1 MLIGPWPEDCAVPH
15 DSDQVQVT
23 SLTHLEFTNASSVRA
38 EFAVSDVE
46 LVLHVEAHAP
56 GVYRIRCA
64 PPNVLA
70 AREEK
75 PTSRQKAY
83 AEMLLARDEPVGELA
98 ASSVVGKRGWRI
110 EQGDIALEVAADP
123 MGFALYRGEHCV
135 LRSTAEDFL
144 QKGERND
151 ETLWRLSTQLEE
163 DDYLHGLG
171 ESSGDPDRRGSSLIS
186 DNPAAR
192 VASLLWST
200 RGWGLYI
207 NTLNRVE
214 YDLGAEHSD
223 VCRYVVHDAVLDFF
237 LFVGEPS
244 DILNQHS
251 ALTGRAGQPG
261 LAPMGVWLEQA
272 PGTTLEDT
280 LSIVENFREQGWS
293 VDSIEMA
300 APALY
305 SFQSDKPVF
314 EWDTQRCGEDQREFQ
329 ARLQEARVQLAA
341 QTLPAVLQGSTLFEE
356 WEDRGWLLI
365 RDEDGSACVFPGN
378 EVTGGR
384 PFGLLDLTNKDV
396 YKLWM
401 ERQRQAVDEGLSWP
415 VCSVQLDIPDDV
427 TARGGECGPVLR
439 TIYPLLA
446 RRALFDAVAG
456 HLTPQEGVVVST
468 DLYPAVQRTAWQAGP
483 RVENSWAGME
493 HSLRTA
499 LSLGDSGI
507 PVQTHRLGN
516 ALNPLDQ
523 MTPELYIRWL
533 ATCVLSAN
541 FSFQGVPGLLP
552 SAFDEST
559 QELVRHWLQW
569 RYRLIPYVLGII
581 EDSVRTGLPVQRS
594 MALSFPADPVA
605 QAWDTQY
612 MFGPAVLV
620 APMLEPGKTAR
631 VYLPEGQGWWD
642 MNTGW
647 RYEGGTVLEVECDL
661 DTLPL
666 FGREGQMLC
675 LGPGGQHTAD
685 FNSARLLDEVWMFGM
700 PEHSPVVMRN
710 KIRVMQMQGSS
721 YIKGLEGLRI
731 LPSEGLEVKR
741 RGAEVRISRAR

>member
-1 MLIGPWPEDCAVPH
+1 MPH
-15 DSDQVQVT
+15 DADQVHDT
-23 SLTHLEFTNASSVRA
+23 PLTHLEFTHASSARA
-38 EFAVSDVE
+38 EFAFPDAG
-46 LVLHVEAHAP
+46 LAFYVEAHAP
-56 GVYRIRCA
+56 GVYRVRCA
-64 PPNVLA
+64 PPDVLA

-75 PTSRQKAY
+75 PTTRQKAH
-83 AEMLLARDEPVGELA
+83 AEMLLVRDEPVGEMA
-98 ASSVVGKRGWRI
+98 TSSVVGTAGWRL
-110 EQGDIALEVAADP
+110 EQGEIALEIMAEP
-123 MGFALYRGEHCV
+123 LRFALYRGERCV
-135 LRSTAEDFL
+135 LASAAEGFL
-144 QKGERND
+144 QKGETSG
-151 ETLWRLSTQLEE
+151 ETSWRLSTRLE
-163 DDYLHGLG
+163 DDDFLHGLG
-171 ESSGDPDRRGSSLIS
+171 ESSGDPDRRGSVIVS
-186 DNPAAR
+186 DDPVAR
-192 VASLLWST
+192 AASLLWSSE
-200 RGWGLYI
+200 GWGVYV
-207 NTLNRVE
+207 NTLGRVR
-214 YDLGAEHSD
+214 YDLGAGTDD
-223 VCRYVVHDAVLDFF
+223 VCQLVVTDSVLDFF
-237 LFVGEPS
+237 LFAGEPS
-244 DILNQHS
+244 EVLNQFT

-272 PGTTLEDT
+272 PGVSLDETLAIIE
-280 LSIVENFREQGWS
+280 SFRANKWS
-293 VDSIEMA
+293 VDTLQLA
-300 APALY
+300 APAVY
-305 SFQSDKPVF
+305 AFQGDKPVF
-314 EWDTQRCGEDQREFQ
+314 EWDTERCGDLREFQ
-329 ARLQEARVQLAA
+329 ARLQQANVQLAA
-341 QTLPAVLQGSTLFEE
+341 PTLPAVLQGTSLFDE

-378 EVTGGR
+378 EFTGGQAY
-384 PFGLLDLTNKDV
+384 GLLDLTNKDV
-396 YKLWM
+396 YKLWV
-401 ERQRQAVDEGLSWP
+401 ERQRQAVDEGLSSP
-415 VCSVQLDIPDDV
+415 VCSVQTDIPDDV
-427 TARGGECGPVLR
+427 TARGGECGAVLR

-456 HLTPQEGVVVST
+456 HRTPQEGVVAST
-468 DLYPAVQRTAWQAGP
+468 DLFPAVQRSAWQAGP
-483 RVENSWAGME
+483 LCDNTWEGME

-507 PVQTHRLGN
+507 PVQTHRLGC
-516 ALNPLDQ
+516 AQRPLDA
-523 MTPELYIRWL
+523 MTPELYVRWL
-533 ATCVLSAN
+533 ATCVFSAN

-559 QELVRHWLQW
+559 QGLVRHWLQW

-581 EDSVRTGLPVQRS
+581 EDAVRTGLPVQRS

-612 MFGPAVLV
+612 MFGPALLV
-620 APMLEPGKTAR
+620 APMFEPGTTAR

-647 RYEGGTVLEVECDL
+647 RYEGGTVLEVECGL
-661 DTLPL
+661 DTLPV

-675 LGPGGQHTAD
+675 LGPGGLHTAD

>member
-1 MLIGPWPEDCAVPH
+1 MPH
-15 DSDQVQVT
+15 DSDQDNVT
-23 SLTHLEFTNASSVRA
+23 PLTHLEFTHANSVRA
-38 EFAVSDVE
+38 EFAFPDAG
-46 LVLHVEAHAP
+46 LALHVEAHAP

-64 PPNVLA
+64 PSNILA
-70 AREEK
+70 TREEK
-75 PTSRQKAY
+75 PTARQKAH

-98 ASSVVGKRGWRI
+98 TSSVLGANGWRL
-110 EQGDIALEVAADP
+110 EQGDVVLEIALEP
-123 MGFALYRGEHCV
+123 LRFTLYRGESCV
-135 LRSTAEDFL
+135 WRSAAADFL

-151 ETLWRLSTQLEE
+151 EALWCLSTQLEE

-171 ESSGDPDRRGSSLIS
+171 ENTGDLDRRGCTIVS
-186 DNPAAR
+186 DDPEAR
-192 VASLLWST
+192 AASLLWST
-200 RGWGLYI
+200 RGWGLYV
-207 NTLNRVE
+207 NTLGRIE
-214 YDLGAEHSD
+214 YDLGATHTD
-223 VCRYVVHDAVLDFF
+223 ICQHVVHDAVLDFF
-237 LFVGEPS
+237 LFAGEPTE
-244 DILNQHS
+244 ILNQHS

-272 PGTTLEDT
+272 PGASLDETLA
-280 LSIVENFREQGWS
+280 IIENFRANEWS
-293 VDSIEMA
+293 VDTLELA
-300 APALY
+300 TPAVY
-305 SFQSDKPVF
+305 GFQSDKPVF
-314 EWDTQRCGEDQREFQ
+314 EWDANRCGDDQREFH
-329 ARLQEARVQLAA
+329 ARLQAANVQLAA
-341 QTLPAVLQGSTLFEE
+341 PTLPAVLEGTELFEE

-378 EVTGGR
+378 EFTNGQ
-384 PFGLLDLTNKDV
+384 PYGLLDLTNKDV
-396 YKLWM
+396 YKLWV
-401 ERQRQAVDEGLSWP
+401 ERQRQAVDEGLASP
-415 VCSVQLDIPDDV
+415 VCNVQTDIPDDV
-427 TARGGECGPVLR
+427 TARGGECGAVLR

-456 HLTPQEGVVVST
+456 HRTPQEGVVVST
-468 DLYPAVQRTAWQAGP
+468 DLFPAVQRSTWQAGP
-483 RVENSWAGME
+483 RCDNTWDGLA
-493 HSLRTA
+493 HSLRNA
-499 LSLGDSGI
+499 LALGDSGV

-516 ALNPLDQ
+516 ALRPLDE

-533 ATCVLSAN
+533 ANCVLSAN

-552 SAFDEST
+552 SAFDEAT

-594 MALSFPADPVA
+594 MALCFPSDPVA

-612 MFGPAVLV
+612 MFGPALLV
-620 APMLEPGKTAR
+620 APMLEPGTKAR

-647 RYEGGTVLEVECDL
+647 RYEGGTVLEVECGL
-661 DTLPL
+661 DTLPI

-675 LGPGGQHTAD
+675 LGPGGLHTGD
-685 FNSARLLDEVWMFGM
+685 FNSARPLDEVWMFGM

-721 YIKGLEGLRI
+721 YIKGLEGLKI